1 MEKRKSKLNKD
12 ILEGLKAKII
22 RYFSNQGYTTS
33 KQIEIILERMNR
45 IAALYVENRIE
56 QGIGKMGCVPDR
68 ISIDEMFVEFEN
80 DMPVGLEESLRKLTE
95 SQLGHELFHAASRT
109 ESKDESTGEIVR
121 NAGIRRTI
129 ITENVDINKID
140 KQEYLEAIF
149 NCLHN
154 INSNNKKLN
163 NRISFRLNVG
173 LDEGITQ
180 MMAEKVWGYVVSPQ
194 SDHYRDNKKFAKILD
209 CTLGE
214 RVLYNSYFF
223 KTKELDEE
231 CNELAGDNSFY
242 STFNRILD
250 NYDMADTLSTQSSF
264 NEHDKR
270 IYIDFIN
277 QMQPDLIKYF
287 TANIII
293 PKIKQLSANERKEY
307 LKKVFDCIKDDNE
320 FYTQL
325 SSCIKQMYKMQPDE
339 LAKVKQDSLTSM
351 NKTMS
356 IMNAFTKCIMSRE
369 LCDNLLLVYG
379 NNIALKS
386 NITAQTMIL
395 IPEDSLIEE
404 ELLATKF
411 KQDSRKYTELVLQKH
426 GIGFRESMS
435 LIQKKSQFARVKVEA
450 RKQGYLILNS
460 LSECE
465 NTNGLPIQIIRVPND
480 GKPIEYDDMKMI
492 SDRYSVTTIQDEI
505 LGKRSVVIDNV
516 TGNTIDNPEIQNLAR
531 FTDVWRKGG
540 LTFDKENSGHR
551 MFYQNFSKFVYAQL
565 KKSGTINIEEFYR
578 QFNAPKNGIYKFLN
592 TNQNIGIIESVYRM
606 TDETFP
612 LETELPQTSHELVK
626 CQKREKEEQRKLLQ
640 EVVESVTP
648 ESIMDATKRSAK
660 DTPGRVSDGVKK
672 AASIFG
678 RTRENNDKTI
688 SE

>member
-1 MEKRKSKLNKD
+1 MKIRESKLNKD

-22 RYFSNQGYTTS
+22 RYFSNQSYTTS
-33 KQIEIILERMNR
+33 KQMEIILERMNR
-45 IAALYVENRIE
+45 IATLYVENLIE
-56 QGIGKMGCVPDR
+56 QGVGKMASRLDNIVV
-68 ISIDEMFVEFEN
+68 DEMFVQFKN
-80 DMPVGLEESLRKLTE
+80 DMPVGLEERLRKLIE

-109 ESKDESTGEIVR
+109 ESKDESTGKIVQ
-121 NAGIRRTI
+121 NAGIKRTI
-129 ITENVDINKID
+129 ISENVDINKID

-149 NCLHN
+149 NYLC
-154 INSNNKKLN
+154 NNKKN
-163 NRISFRLNVG
+163 FRLNVG

-180 MMAEKVWGYVVSPQ
+180 MMTEKVWGYVVSPL
-194 SDHYRDNKKFAKILD
+194 SDGYRDNKKFAKILD
-209 CTLGE
+209 CTFGE

-223 KTKELDEE
+223 KTKELDAE

-242 STFNRILD
+242 STFNRSLD
-250 NYDMADTLSTQSSF
+250 NYDVADTLSKKPKF

-270 IYIDFIN
+270 IYIDFRN
-277 QMQPDLIKYF
+277 QMQPELIKYF

-307 LKKVFDCIKDDNE
+307 LKKVFSCVKDDNE

-325 SSCIKQMYKMQPDE
+325 SSCIKQMYKMQPEE
-339 LAKVKQDSLTSM
+339 LVKVKQDSLTSL
-351 NKTMS
+351 NKTMN
-356 IMNAFTKCIMSRE
+356 IMNAFTKCIMSGE
-369 LCDNLLLVYG
+369 LCDNLLFVYG

-386 NITAQTMIL
+386 NITAQTMTL

-404 ELLATKF
+404 ELLVTKL
-411 KQDSRKYTELVLQKH
+411 KQDSRKYTEDSRKYTELVLQKH
-426 GIGFRESMS
+426 GIGFSEGMS

-450 RKQGYLILNS
+450 RKKGYLILNS

-480 GKPIEYDDMKMI
+480 GKPIEYDDMKTI
-492 SDRYSVTTIQDEI
+492 SDRYSVTTIQDEL
-505 LGKRSVVIDNV
+505 LGKRSVVIDNI
-516 TGNTIDNPEIQNLAR
+516 TGNTIDNPEIQSLAR

-565 KKSGTINIEEFYR
+565 KESGTINIEEFYR
-578 QFNAPKNGIYKFLN
+578 QFNAPKNEIYKFLS
-592 TNQNIGIIESVYRM
+592 TNRNIDIIEIVYRM
-606 TDETFP
+606 TDKTYP
-612 LETELPQTSHELVK
+612 LETELPQTSYELVK
-626 CQKREKEEQRKLLQ
+626 GQKIEQEEQSKLLQ
-640 EVVESVTP
+640 DVVESVTP
-648 ESIMDATKRSAK
+648 KSIMDATKRCAQ
-660 DTPGRVSDGVKK
+660 DTPGRISNGVKK

-678 RTRENNDKTI
+678 RIKENNDKSL

>member
-1 MEKRKSKLNKD
+1 MEERVSKLNKD
-12 ILEGLKAKII
+12 ILDSLKAKII
-22 RYFSNQGYTTS
+22 RYFSNQSYTTS
-33 KQIEIILERMNR
+33 KQMEIILERMNR
-45 IAALYVENRIE
+45 IATLYVENLIE
-56 QGIGKMGCVPDR
+56 QGVGKMACRLDNIVV
-68 ISIDEMFVEFEN
+68 DEMFVQFKN
-80 DMPVGLEESLRKLTE
+80 DMPVGLEERSRKLIE

-109 ESKDESTGEIVR
+109 ESKEESTGKIVQ

-129 ITENVDINKID
+129 IAENVDINKID

-149 NCLHN
+149 NYLC
-154 INSNNKKLN
+154 NNKKN
-163 NRISFRLNVG
+163 FRLNVG

-180 MMAEKVWGYVVSPQ
+180 MMAEKVWGYVVSPL
-194 SDHYRDNKKFAKILD
+194 SDGYRDNKKFAKILD
-209 CTLGE
+209 CTFGE

-223 KTKELDEE
+223 KTKELDAE
-231 CNELAGDNSFY
+231 CNELAGDNFFY

-250 NYDMADTLSTQSSF
+250 NYDVAEILSKKPKF

-270 IYIDFIN
+270 IYIDFRN
-277 QMQPDLIKYF
+277 QMQPELIKYF

-307 LKKVFDCIKDDNE
+307 LKKVFSCVKDDNE

-325 SSCIKQMYKMQPDE
+325 SNCIKQMYKMQPDE
-339 LAKVKQDSLTSM
+339 LVKVKQDSLTSL
-351 NKTMS
+351 NKTMN
-356 IMNAFTKCIMSRE
+356 IMNAFTKCIKSGE

-386 NITAQTMIL
+386 NITAQTMAL

-411 KQDSRKYTELVLQKH
+411 KQDSRRDTELVLQKH
-426 GIGFRESMS
+426 GIGFSEGMS

-450 RKQGYLILNS
+450 RKKGYLILNS

-480 GKPIEYDDMKMI
+480 GKPIEYDDMKTI
-492 SDRYSVTTIQDEI
+492 SDRYSITTIQDEI
-505 LGKRSVVIDNV
+505 LGKRSVVIDKV
-516 TGNTIDNPEIQNLAR
+516 TGNTIDNPEIQSLAR

-565 KKSGTINIEEFYR
+565 KESGTINIKEFYR
-578 QFNAPKNGIYKFLN
+578 QFNAPKNEIYKFLS
-592 TNQNIGIIESVYRM
+592 TNQNIAIIESVYRM
-606 TDETFP
+606 TDKTYS
-612 LETELPQTSHELVK
+612 LAAELPQTSYELVK
-626 CQKREKEEQRKLLQ
+626 GQKSEQEEQRKLLR

-648 ESIMDATKRSAK
+648 ESILDATKRCAQ
-660 DTPGRVSDGVKK
+660 DTPGRVSDGVKRV
-672 AASIFG
+672 ASILG
-678 RTRENNDKTI
+678 RIKENNDKTL